1 MNTLQ
6 GILLVVL
13 ALLEAA
19 GLAYFLWCKIGKGTA
34 QPTNTNQLKEALQ
47 ERVDINQKITAIIAT
62 MIPASELRA
71 KGEEYKVHKES
82 LKAERGRLAITEA
95 ELETVEG
102 RLRELEVIERE
113 LEASSIETQ
122 EEVSILNRKKEELE
136 KKKEGLKEQLD
147 ESSQKMAEVMNQ
159 IEMSAQM
166 RAKIEDLQTELLNT
180 QAQIDVLLL
189 KIQESNQMYII
200 AKRRFDALDIEYAQ
214 LYEKFSSQNGGQ
226 E

>member
-13 ALLEAA
+13 ALLEAGGA
-19 GLAYFLWCKIGKGTA
+19 SFFLWCKLGKGNF
-34 QPTNTNQLKEALQ
+34 QPTNANQLKEALQ
-47 ERVDINQKITAIIAT
+47 ERTDINQKITDTIAK
-62 MIPASELRA
+62 MIPASDLRA
-71 KGEEYKVHKES
+71 KGDEYKIHKES

-180 QAQIDVLLL
+180 QAQIDILLA
-189 KIQESNQMYII
+189 KIQESNQMYIV

-214 LYEKFSSQNGGQ
+214 LYEKFSAQNGGQ